1 MAISFFIS
9 STFTIT
15 RGVISISIMTD
26 LRINMIIINDCYYTR
41 SPSQDFRIFGPRP
54 WKILATTYERNGFLS
69 NPDPGENLVSGNL
82 VMETGCISYVL
93 LLLVRVVICRQ
104 RMLVCYRPRST
115 EIGSPAQGIL

>member
-69 NPDPGENLVSGNL
+69 NPDPSENLVSGNL
-82 VMETGCISYVL
+82 VMETGCSL
-93 LLLVRVVICRQ
+93 AAEVRQQ
-104 RMLVCYRPRST
+104 RGGGAGAARP
-115 EIGSPAQGIL
+115 GAA